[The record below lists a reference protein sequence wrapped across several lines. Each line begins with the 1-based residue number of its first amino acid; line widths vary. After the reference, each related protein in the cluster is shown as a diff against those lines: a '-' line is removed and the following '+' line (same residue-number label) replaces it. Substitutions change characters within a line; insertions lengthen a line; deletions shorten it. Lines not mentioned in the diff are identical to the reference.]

1 MEIETHILCVY
12 KYICMCLYTHTH
24 IVTYRHQEI
33 IAIWILSR
41 KKIWKKFLGVKLAE
55 TLK

>member
-24 IVTYRHQEI
+24 SYIQTSGNYSHLDSEQKEDLEEI
-33 IAIWILSR
+33 SWG
-41 KKIWKKFLGVKLAE
+41 KIG
-55 TLK
+55 